1 MVKAFPVGLKPNLY
15 ELTDALH
22 GDGVVVSYATAGLDG
37 KPQFIYRD
45 AFISRSFTGD
55 NIRVN
60 ETEIG
65 ALVTVQIQIPID
77 PGSPG
82 TDFTLVL
89 PRVNL
94 RLFESTSITTIGVRT
109 VHRTSPIGEPH
120 GQVDMYSTVNLTGS
134 AMFFEA

>member
-1 MVKAFPVGLKPNLY
+1 MAKALPVGLKPNLY

-22 GDGVVVSYATAGLDG
+22 GDGLVISYATAGLNG
-37 KPQFIYRD
+37 KPQFVYRD
-45 AFISRSFTGD
+45 AFTNRSFTGD
-55 NIRVN
+55 SIRVN

-65 ALVTVQIQIPID
+65 TLVTVQIQIPID

-94 RLFESTSITTIGVRT
+94 RLFESTPITTIGIRT
-109 VHRTSPIGEPH
+109 VHRTSPFGEPH
-120 GQVDMYSTVNLTGS
+120 GQVEIYATTNLSGS